1 MKKILFIIGIFS
13 LAGLDAQDTVSLDRI
28 VAVVGNNI
36 ILESEVESQLAE
48 IRKQGDKIPA
58 NGKCILLE
66 QMLVQ
71 KLLLAQAIRD
81 SVEVTDQ
88 EVETELDR
96 RLKYFINK
104 VGGDVN
110 AFIEFYG
117 KPIEAF
123 KEDYRE
129 DVRNLLLVQRM
140 SNKVTGDLDVSP
152 LEVQKYYESLHP
164 DSIPFIN
171 AEIEIGQILRKPQV
185 NKEMKEYAR
194 MKAQE
199 ICNDAKSGKDFNVL
213 VKAYS
218 CDPGSNG
225 KQGAPTFYTNIGR
238 NTFVPEFEQWAFSL
252 KPGEISPVFESPFG
266 FHVLKVLARK
276 GEFVDVAHVL
286 VCIETS
292 SEDLQKSKLFLDSLS
307 KMITR
312 DSIEFVEAA
321 SRFSE
326 DEESKINGGSLYNP
340 FNGSYKFEMEQLSQY
355 DPSLFLVVDKLQ
367 TGEISEPLPTTT
379 RTDGKQAYR
388 VIYIKSRTAPHKA
401 NLKEDYQRLK
411 DEAISEKE
419 ERLLREW
426 VNKKSSGIHIWM
438 ADDYRSCNFDANW
451 SKKP

>member
-1 MKKILFIIGIFS
+1 MAVLLNVKG
-13 LAGLDAQDTVSLDRI
+13 QDTTTLDRI
-28 VAVVGNNI
+28 IAVVGNNI

-48 IRKQGDKIPA
+48 IRKQGEKIPA
-58 NGKCILLE
+58 NGKCIMLE
-66 QMLVQ
+66 QMMVQ

-81 SVEVTDQ
+81 SVEVTEQ
-88 EVETELDR
+88 EVETELER

-104 VGGDVN
+104 VGGDVA

-129 DVRNLLLVQRM
+129 DVKNLLLVQRM

-152 LEVQKYYESLHP
+152 MEVQKYYQSLHP

-171 AEIEIGQILRKPQV
+171 AEIEIGMIMKKPLV
-185 NKEMKEYAR
+185 NREMKEYAR
-194 MKAQE
+194 TKAQE

-266 FHVLKVLARK
+266 FHVLKVLARR

-292 SEDLQKSKLFLDSLS
+292 NEDLQKAKLFLDSLS
-307 KMITR
+307 KMISR
-312 DSIEFVEAA
+312 DSIGFIEAA
-321 SRFSE
+321 SRFS
-326 DEESKINGGSLYNP
+326 DDDESKINGGSIYNP
-340 FNGSYKFEMEQLSQY
+340 FTGSYKFEMEQLSQY
-355 DPSLFLVVDKLQ
+355 DPSLFLVVDKLG
-367 TGEISEPLPTTT
+367 TGEISEPLPTAN

-401 NLKEDYQRLK
+401 NLKDDYQRLK

-426 VNKKSSGIHIWM
+426 VNKRSSGIHIWI
-438 ADDYRSCNFDANW
+438 AEDYQTCSFGATWN
-451 SKKP
+451 KKP